1 MTTLTPLE
9 AQTLINEG
17 KAVLIDVRTP
27 AEFESAHIAPAYSIP
42 LNSLSEDFDKLE
54 VGDDK
59 VVILQCQKGMRGQQA
74 QQLLIDKTNKQQ
86 QFVNLPGG
94 IEAWQQAGLSVIAGT
109 KSTTSNT
116 IPMPRQVQITSGLMV
131 LLFSLLSLSGASWV
145 IYVLIIM
152 GTMMMYS
159 GASGWCGMATL
170 LMKMPWNKP

>member
-27 AEFESAHIAPAYSIP
+27 AEFESGHIAAAYSIP
-42 LNSLSEDFDKLE
+42 LNTIAEDFDKLN
-54 VGDDK
+54 VDDNK
-59 VVILQCQKGMRGQQA
+59 TVILQCQKGMRGQQA

-86 QFVNLPGG
+86 QFVNLSGG
-94 IEAWQQAGLSVIAGT
+94 IEAWQEAGLSVISGSKTLKT
-109 KSTTSNT
+109 KA
-116 IPMPRQVQITSGLMV
+116 IPMPRQVQIASGFMV
-131 LLFSLLSLSGASWV
+131 LLFSLLSLSGANWAT
-145 IYVLIIM
+145 YVLILM

-159 GASGWCGMATL
+159 GASGWCGMVTL